1 MTVIRFGEWLPDLAP
16 LGNPGL
22 IEATNVVPSATG
34 YLPMRGLVAVT
45 DALDDRPLGAIQALD
60 SDRNVFQYAGDMT
73 KLYQNV
79 GGSWTDRSKSGGYA
93 TPGEQ
98 AWEFVA
104 WKDKVL
110 ATNFGNFPQ
119 QIVLGDTAFTDL
131 TTDFRARHIA
141 VIRDF
146 VAVAD
151 TTDAVDGHVT
161 SRTRWSGIGDEL
173 DWTVSAETLAD
184 FQDLRTQKIE
194 RLFGGEFGVVLQ
206 RNAVWRMTFVGAPV
220 VFQFDEVLKGIGL
233 ITPTAAAQVG
243 DSIFFLSDQGFF
255 ELVEGSQARSIG
267 SNKVDRTVLAE
278 LDTDYLHRITASPDP
293 TAQRIWW
300 AYAGPGNVGGTP
312 NRVAIYDRT
321 LDRWTLRDLGTA
333 GIELLWQSGT
343 TGLTLEQLD
352 TISTSLDAL
361 PASLDASRWLGGA
374 PVLAAFDAQYRSGF
388 FTGPKATATLET
400 GDREI
405 HSGHRTRLDAWRAL
419 VDGGTVRSRVSTRNR
434 QTDPIVV
441 GAYRDQS
448 ASGRFTQRANARYHR
463 FGVEITGDWEHALG
477 VQVEPVEARRG
488 ERRG

>member
-1 MTVIRFGEWLPDLAP
+1 VTVIRFGEWLPDLAP

-233 ITPTAAAQVG
+233 
-243 DSIFFLSDQGFF
+243 
-255 ELVEGSQARSIG
+255 
-267 SNKVDRTVLAE
+267 LAE